1 MSGAFLPR
9 DSFHCQCDKDS
20 PFPHIEEAEKIATVA
35 KSGVNGPKYVVS
47 HQH

>member
-1 MSGAFLPR
+1 MSGHFFQESLFTFSATKIP
-9 DSFHCQCDKDS
+9 
-20 PFPHIEEAEKIATVA
+20 PPPHIKEAEKIATVA